1 MLGLQV
7 MNVALVLLDLNELA
21 LSELANLDENLVR
34 HVFVDF
40 AALQLQTYSSLVLDA
55 EARLFLE
62 LEMLLVLEE
71 MLMLLH
77 RHEDS
82 GDQCEDNQ

>member
-1 MLGLQV
+1 MLVLQV